1 MRAGTLLLATLLT
14 SQLASAQEAA
24 SEAAPASS
32 SDEVPDEAIEL
43 DVPGGEIVIVG
54 RRDGNI
60 QRDTTQVLSVLS
72 NEDIARTGEGDIAGA
87 LSRVT
92 GLTVAGG
99 GFVYVR
105 GLGERYSLALL
116 NGLPL
121 PSPEPLRRAVPL
133 DLFPTDVIASSLV
146 QKTYSANYPGEFGGG
161 VINLTTLTTPRE
173 PFLSVGFGVS
183 GDSESTARLGYDHYG
198 SKSDWTGFDN
208 GNRDRP
214 SALRAF
220 IASGERISS
229 GNVDTGAIA
238 QQFVNVN
245 NALVQTV
252 EELPANF
259 SGSITGGTS
268 WLIGDSE
275 LGLIATAGFSN
286 KWRSRDNLEQTPANF
301 DLSEVDKDYRSV
313 ATDNRMVTNALV
325 SLGYEFGDGNK
336 LRWTNIYV
344 HDTLKRTSLAE
355 GKQNNQRLGADFL
368 EQGTGWY
375 QRQLSGTQL
384 TGTFDFG
391 PVNLTARAAYK
402 TSEREAPFEMSIGY
416 VRTNQAASP
425 FGDFFINRLD
435 NGQSGFARVAF
446 SDLSE
451 DLVSAG
457 ADLSWE
463 MRQGLVVSGGL
474 DFTETKRD
482 SERREFQIV
491 APSSFPSAVAL
502 FRPDYLLGTA
512 VIDFYNIG
520 LIETTESDP
529 AFAASLRTEAAYAQ
543 VQTELREGLEL
554 NLGARFERGLQSV
567 NAVQVFNTASGLNAS
582 TRLEND
588 YVLPA
593 ATLTYKFADDM
604 QFRLHA
610 SKTIARPQF
619 RELIFQAFFDPDTN
633 RAYRGN
639 PLLVDSEFF
648 NAEARYEWYFAPEQ
662 RFSVAGFYKD
672 IDRPI
677 EAFTGFNDNNP
688 VTSFANAPRA
698 TLYGVELEAQKFFD
712 LDAFFETGFLA
723 SRRAIAIGNYTFTRS
738 SIDVGAGDT
747 VDVFGTSTQPATNF
761 FIDGAPAA
769 RPRECVVPF
778 PADFARVVR
787 QRSRYEP
794 RRRRLAGH
802 LRVSG
807 TDGGLR
813 RAARAEPV
821 RSRSRDEVRGAQ
833 PLRPRV
839 QRVPGAQWQQ
849 GLLQPVR
856 CWDELLGVRQH
867 QFLAISAACRSV
879 LRQCVSW
886 MTAAGQAPVRRPGD
900 AVIIPSHW
908 CHKVLAPDLSKER
921 RDVEENFVGR
931 GLWPRRC
938 HGRLHRRS
946 PVGPRRDQ
954 RGRVVDGVSLHHHRG
969 RAVGAS
975 GQVQDAEG

>member
-1 MRAGTLLLATLLT
+1 MDKRLMRAGTLLLATLLT

-146 QKTYSANYPGEFGGG
+146 QKTYSANYSGEFGGG

-761 FIDGAPAA
+761 FIDGAPLTGQSDNVANLQLGLESVSSLSQQTLLVSYVSDRVTSRGAA
-769 RPRECVVPF
+769 GLPDIFESPGLTV
-778 PADFARVVR
+778 DFVVR
-787 QRSRYEP
+787 Q
-794 RRRRLAGH
+794 
-802 LRVSG
+802 
-807 TDGGLR
+807 GLNLFGR
-813 RAARAEPV
+813 DLEMKFEARN
-821 RSRSRDEVRGAQ
+821 
-833 PLRPRV
+833 L
-839 QRVPGAQWQQ
+839 
-849 GLLQPVR
+849 
-856 CWDELLGVRQH
+856 
-867 QFLAISAACRSV
+867 F
-879 LRQCVSW
+879 
-886 MTAAGQAPVRRPGD
+886 
-900 AVIIPSHW
+900 
-908 CHKVLAPDLSKER
+908 
-921 RDVEENFVGR
+921 GR
-931 GLWPRRC
+931 GYSEFQE
-938 HGRLHRRS
+938 RS
-946 PVGPRRDQ
+946 GNKVFYNRYDVGTSFSAS
-954 RGRVVDGVSLHHHRG
+954 VST
-969 RAVGAS
+969 S
-975 GQVQDAEG
+975 F

>member
-1 MRAGTLLLATLLT
+1 MDKRLTRAGTLLLATLLT

-24 SEAAPASS
+24 SEATPAASTPAAS
-32 SDEVPDEAIEL
+32 TEEGAEEAIEL

-173 PFLSVGFGVS
+173 PFLSVSFGLS

-229 GNVDTGAIA
+229 GNIDTGAIA

-245 NALVQTV
+245 NALVQTI
-252 EELPANF
+252 EELPANY
-259 SGSITGGTS
+259 SGSVTGGKS
-268 WLIGDSE
+268 WSIGDSE

-286 KWRSRDNLEQTPANF
+286 KWRSRDNSQQTPANF
-301 DLSEVDKDYRSV
+301 DLSELDKDYRNV
-313 ATDNRMVTNALV
+313 VTDNRMVTNALV

-336 LRWTNIYV
+336 LRWTNIYI
-344 HDTLKRTSLAE
+344 HDTLKQTSLSE
-355 GKQNNQRLGADFL
+355 GKQNSQRLGADFL
-368 EQGTGWY
+368 EQSTGWY
-375 QRQLSGTQL
+375 QRQLAGTQL
-384 TGTFDFG
+384 TGVFDLG
-391 PVNLTARAAYK
+391 PVTLNARAAYK
-402 TSEREAPFEMSIGY
+402 TSEREAPFEMSLGY

-425 FGDFFINRLD
+425 FGGYFINRLD
-435 NGQSGFARVAF
+435 NGQSGFARIAF

-457 ADLSWE
+457 ADISWE
-463 MRQGLVVSGGL
+463 LRQGLVLSSGL

-512 VIDFYNIG
+512 VIDFYDIG

-543 VQTELREGLEL
+543 VQAEIREGLEL

-593 ATLTYKFADDM
+593 ATLTYKFADNM

-648 NAEARYEWYFAPEQ
+648 NAEARYEWYFARDQ

-677 EAFTGFNDNNP
+677 EAFTGFNDNSP

-712 LDAFFETGFLA
+712 LDSYFESGFFA
-723 SRRAIAIGNYTFTRS
+723 SRRAIVIGNYTFTRS

-747 VDVFGTSTQPATNF
+747 VEVFGTSSQPATNF
-761 FIDGAPAA
+761 FIDGAPLTGQSDNVANLQLGLEGLSSLSQQTLLVSYVSDRVTSRGAA
-769 RPRECVVPF
+769 GLPDIFESPGLTV
-778 PADFARVVR
+778 DFVVR
-787 QRSRYEP
+787 Q
-794 RRRRLAGH
+794 
-802 LRVSG
+802 
-807 TDGGLR
+807 GLNLFGR
-813 RAARAEPV
+813 DLEMKFEARNI
-821 RSRSRDEVRGAQ
+821 
-833 PLRPRV
+833 
-839 QRVPGAQWQQ
+839 
-849 GLLQPVR
+849 
-856 CWDELLGVRQH
+856 
-867 QFLAISAACRSV
+867 F
-879 LRQCVSW
+879 
-886 MTAAGQAPVRRPGD
+886 
-900 AVIIPSHW
+900 
-908 CHKVLAPDLSKER
+908 
-921 RDVEENFVGR
+921 GR
-931 GLWPRRC
+931 GYSEFQE
-938 HGRLHRRS
+938 RS
-946 PVGPRRDQ
+946 GNKVFYNRYDVGTSFSAS
-954 RGRVVDGVSLHHHRG
+954 VST
-969 RAVGAS
+969 S
-975 GQVQDAEG
+975 F

>member
-1 MRAGTLLLATLLT
+1 MDKRLMRAGTLLLATLLT
-14 SQLASAQEAA
+14 SQLASAQEVA
-24 SEAAPASS
+24 SEAASAASAEATA
-32 SDEVPDEAIEL
+32 DEAVSDEAIEL
-43 DVPGGEIVIVG
+43 DAPGGVIVIVG
-54 RRDGNI
+54 RRDSNI

-161 VINLTTLTTPRE
+161 VINLTTLTTPPE
-173 PFLSVGFGVS
+173 PFLSVGLGVS
-183 GDSESTARLGYDHYG
+183 GDTESTARLGYDHYG

-252 EELPANF
+252 EELPANY

-286 KWRSRDNLEQTPANF
+286 KWRTRDNIEQTPANF

-368 EQGTGWY
+368 EQNTGWY

-384 TGTFDFG
+384 TGAFDFG

-425 FGDFFINRLD
+425 FGDYFINRLD

-463 MRQGLVVSGGL
+463 LRQGLVVSGGL
-474 DFTETKRD
+474 DFTETERD

-491 APSSFPSAVAL
+491 APSSLPSAVAL

-588 YVLPA
+588 YLLPA

-604 QFRLHA
+604 QIRLHA

-662 RFSVAGFYKD
+662 RVSVAGFYKD

-761 FIDGAPAA
+761 FIDGAPLTGQSDNIANLQLGLESVSSLSQQTLLVSYVSDRVTSRGAA
-769 RPRECVVPF
+769 GLPDIFESPGLTV
-778 PADFARVVR
+778 DFVVR
-787 QRSRYEP
+787 Q
-794 RRRRLAGH
+794 
-802 LRVSG
+802 
-807 TDGGLR
+807 GLNLFGR
-813 RAARAEPV
+813 DLEMKFEARNI
-821 RSRSRDEVRGAQ
+821 
-833 PLRPRV
+833 
-839 QRVPGAQWQQ
+839 
-849 GLLQPVR
+849 
-856 CWDELLGVRQH
+856 
-867 QFLAISAACRSV
+867 F
-879 LRQCVSW
+879 
-886 MTAAGQAPVRRPGD
+886 
-900 AVIIPSHW
+900 
-908 CHKVLAPDLSKER
+908 
-921 RDVEENFVGR
+921 GR
-931 GLWPRRC
+931 GYSEFQE
-938 HGRLHRRS
+938 RS
-946 PVGPRRDQ
+946 GNKVFYNRYDVGT
-954 RGRVVDGVSLHHHRG
+954 SFS
-969 RAVGAS
+969 AS
-975 GQVQDAEG
+975 FSTSF

>member
-1 MRAGTLLLATLLT
+1 MDKRLMRAGTLLLATLLT

-761 FIDGAPAA
+761 FIDGAPLTGQSDNVANLQLGLESVSSLSQQTLLVSYVSDRVTSRGAA
-769 RPRECVVPF
+769 GLPDIFESPGLTV
-778 PADFARVVR
+778 DFVVR
-787 QRSRYEP
+787 Q
-794 RRRRLAGH
+794 
-802 LRVSG
+802 
-807 TDGGLR
+807 GLNLFGR
-813 RAARAEPV
+813 DLEMKFEARN
-821 RSRSRDEVRGAQ
+821 
-833 PLRPRV
+833 L
-839 QRVPGAQWQQ
+839 
-849 GLLQPVR
+849 
-856 CWDELLGVRQH
+856 
-867 QFLAISAACRSV
+867 F
-879 LRQCVSW
+879 
-886 MTAAGQAPVRRPGD
+886 
-900 AVIIPSHW
+900 
-908 CHKVLAPDLSKER
+908 
-921 RDVEENFVGR
+921 GR
-931 GLWPRRC
+931 GYSEFQE
-938 HGRLHRRS
+938 RS
-946 PVGPRRDQ
+946 GNKVFYNRYDVGTSFSAS
-954 RGRVVDGVSLHHHRG
+954 VST
-969 RAVGAS
+969 S
-975 GQVQDAEG
+975 F

>member
-761 FIDGAPAA
+761 FIDGAPLTGQSDNVANLQLGLESVSSLSQQTLLVSYVSDRVTSRGAA
-769 RPRECVVPF
+769 GLPDIFESPGLTV
-778 PADFARVVR
+778 DFVVR
-787 QRSRYEP
+787 Q
-794 RRRRLAGH
+794 
-802 LRVSG
+802 
-807 TDGGLR
+807 GLNLFGR
-813 RAARAEPV
+813 DLEMKFEARN
-821 RSRSRDEVRGAQ
+821 
-833 PLRPRV
+833 L
-839 QRVPGAQWQQ
+839 
-849 GLLQPVR
+849 
-856 CWDELLGVRQH
+856 
-867 QFLAISAACRSV
+867 F
-879 LRQCVSW
+879 
-886 MTAAGQAPVRRPGD
+886 
-900 AVIIPSHW
+900 
-908 CHKVLAPDLSKER
+908 
-921 RDVEENFVGR
+921 GR
-931 GLWPRRC
+931 GYSEFQE
-938 HGRLHRRS
+938 RS
-946 PVGPRRDQ
+946 GNKVFYNRYDVGTSFSAS
-954 RGRVVDGVSLHHHRG
+954 VST
-969 RAVGAS
+969 S
-975 GQVQDAEG
+975 F

>member
-1 MRAGTLLLATLLT
+1 MDKRLTRAGTLLLATLLT

-24 SEAAPASS
+24 SEASPAATAE
-32 SDEVPDEAIEL
+32 DGAEEAIEL

-173 PFLSVGFGVS
+173 PFLSVSFGVS
-183 GDSESTARLGYDHYG
+183 GDSESTAGLGYDHYG

-245 NALVQTV
+245 NALVQTI
-252 EELPANF
+252 EELPANY
-259 SGSITGGTS
+259 SGSVTGGTS
-268 WLIGDSE
+268 WSIGDSE

-286 KWRSRDNLEQTPANF
+286 KWRSRDNSQQTPANF
-301 DLSEVDKDYRSV
+301 DLSELDKDYRNV
-313 ATDNRMVTNALV
+313 VTDNRMVTNALV

-336 LRWTNIYV
+336 LRWTNIYI
-344 HDTLKRTSLAE
+344 HDTLKQTSLSE
-355 GKQNNQRLGADFL
+355 GKQNSQRLGADFL
-368 EQGTGWY
+368 EQSTGWY
-375 QRQLSGTQL
+375 QRQLAGTQL
-384 TGTFDFG
+384 TGAFDLG

-402 TSEREAPFEMSIGY
+402 TSEREAPFEMSLGY

-425 FGDFFINRLD
+425 FGGYFINRLD

-463 MRQGLVVSGGL
+463 MRQGLVLSGGL
-474 DFTETKRD
+474 DFTETTRD

-512 VIDFYNIG
+512 VIDFYDIG

-529 AFAASLRTEAAYAQ
+529 AFAASLRTEAAYGQLQA
-543 VQTELREGLEL
+543 EIREGLEL

-593 ATLTYKFADDM
+593 ATLTYKFADNM
-604 QFRLHA
+604 QVRLHA

-648 NAEARYEWYFAPEQ
+648 NAEARYEWYFAQDQ

-677 EAFTGFNDNNP
+677 EAFTGFNDNSP

-712 LDAFFETGFLA
+712 LDSLFETGFFA
-723 SRRAIAIGNYTFTRS
+723 SRRAILIGNYTFTRS

-747 VDVFGTSTQPATNF
+747 VEVFGTSSQPATNF
-761 FIDGAPAA
+761 FIDGAPLTGQSDNVANLQLGLEGVSSLSQQTLLVSYVSDRVTSRGAA
-769 RPRECVVPF
+769 GLPDIFESPGLTV
-778 PADFARVVR
+778 DFVVR
-787 QRSRYEP
+787 Q
-794 RRRRLAGH
+794 
-802 LRVSG
+802 
-807 TDGGLR
+807 GLNLFGR
-813 RAARAEPV
+813 DLEMKFEARN
-821 RSRSRDEVRGAQ
+821 
-833 PLRPRV
+833 L
-839 QRVPGAQWQQ
+839 
-849 GLLQPVR
+849 
-856 CWDELLGVRQH
+856 
-867 QFLAISAACRSV
+867 F
-879 LRQCVSW
+879 
-886 MTAAGQAPVRRPGD
+886 
-900 AVIIPSHW
+900 
-908 CHKVLAPDLSKER
+908 
-921 RDVEENFVGR
+921 GR
-931 GLWPRRC
+931 GYSEFQE
-938 HGRLHRRS
+938 RS
-946 PVGPRRDQ
+946 GNKVFYNRYDVGTSFSAS
-954 RGRVVDGVSLHHHRG
+954 VST
-969 RAVGAS
+969 S
-975 GQVQDAEG
+975 F